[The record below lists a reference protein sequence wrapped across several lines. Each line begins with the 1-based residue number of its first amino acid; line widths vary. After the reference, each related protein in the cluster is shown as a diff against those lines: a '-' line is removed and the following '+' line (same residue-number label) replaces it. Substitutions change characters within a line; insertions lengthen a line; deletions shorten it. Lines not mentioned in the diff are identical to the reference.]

1 MMIIKK
7 FAKLCNCNAQT
18 LRYYDSIGLLKP
30 VKVDEFTGYRYYDA
44 DQALDY
50 LKIKN
55 LQDASFSIDEIKV
68 LLTASDEDIFNA
80 LEEKVKKQKAKL
92 LEIQKIQKSYRK
104 EMKEMK
110 EKLNDLKKR
119 IMNDSMK
126 LDFKEEFD
134 LTEEEL
140 NEILVSVNSV
150 LDKCLLEDTFTYEPV
165 AKEDSKFVLPEGC
178 ELIYEVNDFEKISKV
193 LDEMPK
199 TNHKDYFIHM
209 CVEEQ
214 YSRNAAFLNVTLYK
228 ILKKVGKESRVNLHS
243 DNLSSKFFNIL
254 TKYERKLNC
263 NYRFKDCISC
273 KEMLQYT

>member
-140 NEILVSVNSV
+140 NEILISVNSV
-150 LDKCLLEDTFTYEPV
+150 LDKSLLEDTFTYEPV

-243 DNLSSKFFNIL
+243 DNITSKFF
-254 TKYERKLNC
+254 KVYV
-263 NYRFKDCISC
+263 KD
-273 KEMLQYT
+273 